1 MNSDAGGGTAG
12 RRAEAPA
19 VLAPPAALIRA
30 APLATKAGAA
40 CEGSDTNRMNSGAG
54 GGTAASDAILAALPN
69 RAARRRWKSLQR
81 RAHPARRAIK

>member
-1 MNSDAGGGTAG
+1 
-12 RRAEAPA
+12 
-19 VLAPPAALIRA
+19 LIRA